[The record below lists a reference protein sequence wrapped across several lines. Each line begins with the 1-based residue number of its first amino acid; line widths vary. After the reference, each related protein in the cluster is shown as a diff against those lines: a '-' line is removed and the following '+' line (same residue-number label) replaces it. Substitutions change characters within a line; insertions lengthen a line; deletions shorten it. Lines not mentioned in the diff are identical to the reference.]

1 MNLNNMNDDFS
12 DSGYMNRNFETNLD
26 EIFENLNY
34 FLTTEK
40 KRIKTEKETLNK
52 TIQNFLEFNSS
63 EKRKIT
69 KEQIN
74 YLKNKRIAIDMITN
88 NDDIIDLDI
97 GGTCFIS
104 TSRQTLTKYPNSIL
118 AKMFTANKAPTHKG
132 KIFIDRIALHF

>member
-74 YLKNKRIAIDMITN
+74 YFKNKRIAIDMITN
-88 NDDIIDLDI
+88 NDDIIGTVTKLSEKEFLLWTRRILKRLCLHTAADLI
-97 GGTCFIS
+97 HQSSFRG
-104 TSRQTLTKYPNSIL
+104 SRKTTT
-118 AKMFTANKAPTHKG
+118 TA
-132 KIFIDRIALHF
+132 RLLR